1 MKKINLRK
9 RDYIGIF
16 LIFILGYYCLYL
28 NFQVN
33 TLGDMLNEYP
43 FSSRKQLEDGHK
55 ANEIITLYYAGPNA
69 EDLIGEERNIKELT
83 PLKAVQAL
91 IEGPRRKDLTRAL
104 PIELE
109 VTNVSIEDGVAHV
122 YIHESVP
129 LDRHGNYGSS
139 TATLYIMNSISATL
153 ILHKPFDIEKVKLE
167 GDINDLLQ
175 GVDTDMPFGLD
186 MNLINK

>member
-1 MKKINLRK
+1 MKKIDLRR
-9 RDYIGIF
+9 RDFIGIF
-16 LIFILGYYCLYL
+16 LIFIIGCYCLYL
-28 NFQVN
+28 NFQVKI
-33 TLGDMLNEYP
+33 LGDKFNEYN
-43 FSSRKQLEDGHK
+43 FNSTKQLEEVHE
-55 ANEIITLYYAGPNA
+55 ASETITLYYTGPNA
-69 EDLIGEERNIKELT
+69 EYLIGEERTIKEPT

-109 VTNVSIEDGVAHV
+109 ATNVSIEDGVAHV

-129 LDRHGNYGSS
+129 LARHGDYGSS
-139 TATLYIMNSISATL
+139 TATTSIINSISATL

-175 GVDTDMPFGLD
+175 GVDIDVPFGIE
-186 MNLINK
+186 MNLIKK